1 MTNQIKQII
10 ESSLSVFQEFP
21 QVNNKVIVE
30 KLISQGIS
38 RQDAWRIVC
47 FVPLAFN
54 RILMHSSGVAFSNE
68 CIIEVQGKTKITKQ
82 LKDEPFFQETLSI
95 ALSQS
100 SYCQEYWMNLVS
112 RSVELKAINQSLYA
126 GSNLEDLLLSSPILV
141 LPTED

>member
-1 MTNQIKQII
+1 MADQTKQII

-21 QVNNKVIVE
+21 QATDRVIVE
-30 KLISQGIS
+30 KLISKNIS

-54 RILMHSSGVAFSNE
+54 RTLMHSSGVAFSDE
-68 CIIEVQGKTKITKQ
+68 CIIEVQGKTKVTKP
-82 LKDEPFFQETLSI
+82 LKDEPFFQEALSI

-112 RSVELKAINQSLYA
+112 RSVELKAINQALHA

-141 LPTED
+141 LPVED